1 MAEVSKKDFRAVLKE
16 IEDLHGN
23 MAVLARLDPILKDP
37 NSELA
42 GAASL
47 IQTDGALAGSIIRI
61 SNSAYYAGGEPSSN
75 VTEALRKVGFN
86 EALRLVGIAL
96 SQQAFMRDLKA
107 YGIKADDY
115 WSYSY
120 LSGLLLDS
128 FAQRLGWDCQDAYLL
143 GLLHGIG
150 KVALNQ
156 LLHEEEVEIYW
167 DPTFSSEEWEE
178 IMIGFRYDEAGAIL
192 LKSWRFSEAVHERV
206 RKQLQQDAMRED
218 RMLLGLDYIRGL
230 IAENKYEFNKED
242 WSLPT
247 SHPFIDQ
254 SRSDPAVLEKEV
266 RQARNRMAQI
276 RSTLGNKSS

>member
-1 MAEVSKKDFRAVLKE
+1 MAEVTKKDFRAVLKE

-23 MAVLARLDPILKDP
+23 MAVLSRLDPILKDP

-42 GAASL
+42 SAASL

-96 SQQAFMRDLKA
+96 SQQAFMRDLEA

-128 FAQRLGWDCQDAYLL
+128 FAHRLGWDSQDAYLL

-192 LKSWRFSEAVHERV
+192 LESWRFSEAVHVRV

-218 RMLLGLDYIRGL
+218 RMLLGLDYIREL
-230 IAENKYEFNKED
+230 IAENKYEFNKGD

-247 SHPFIDQ
+247 GHPFLEQ
-254 SRSDPAVLEKEV
+254 TRSDPAVVEKEV

-276 RSTLGNKSS
+276 RATLGNK